1 MIISG
6 GFNVYSSEVENCLAA
21 HPAVAMS
28 AVIGVPHAKWG
39 EAVTALVVLKPD
51 ASVTEQA
58 LIDFVTAHKGVV
70 CAPKSVSFETAL
82 PLTSLG
88 KLDKKSLRARYWGG
102 QDRQV
107 S

>member
-1 MIISG
+1 M
-6 GFNVYSSEVENCLAA
+6 
-21 HPAVAMS
+21 
-28 AVIGVPHAKWG
+28 
-39 EAVTALVVLKPD
+39 LKPD